1 MRQSHH
7 IKGRSLP
14 ALAMAALLG
23 GCATYHPAPLPTQTN
38 LASGSTRTHGG
49 ASVTTLDLAQAARR
63 AVKDDPILYA
73 ARLKAGVSAAT
84 LYKVGLIPDPSLGYN
99 FGRVTSTGPGLVN
112 AYSSSLSEGLKWLV
126 TRGARINAA
135 RAKHLQQV
143 LKVAWQSWQVS
154 QRTQQ
159 LYVRLWSLQR
169 QAHLLERN
177 RQLDLERQHRVERA
191 LKRGDVTLNTAA
203 ADLVNLTN
211 IESKLAK
218 VRESTITTRSKLNTL
233 LGLQANTSWH
243 LKEPRPSPPP
253 NSKAIKVALHVLPQ
267 HRPDLLALQ
276 AGYQSADDR
285 YRAAILGQFPAL
297 RIGLTRASD
306 TTDVKTTGI
315 GITLNLPFFN
325 GNKGQIAVA
334 RATRKYLHAQY
345 QARLDQATNKARTLA
360 AQLRTVS
367 ATQKTL
373 SDRLPELRH
382 LAINASHAFS
392 AGNLNGASYIAIE
405 SSLIARELE
414 AIRLRQRRMEDEI
427 ALNTLLGHIPAGAHQ
442 TQTHS
447 EDQ

>member
-1 MRQSHH
+1 N
-7 IKGRSLP
+7 
-14 ALAMAALLG
+14 A
-23 GCATYHPAPLPTQTN
+23 
-38 LASGSTRTHGG
+38 
-49 ASVTTLDLAQAARR
+49 
-63 AVKDDPILYA
+63 
-73 ARLKAGVSAAT
+73 
-84 LYKVGLIPDPSLGYN
+84 GLIPDPSLGYH

-112 AYSSSLSEGLKWLV
+112 AYSTSLSEGLKWLV
-126 TRGARINAA
+126 TRGARVNAA

-177 RQLDLERQHRVERA
+177 RQLDLERQHRVAQA

-233 LGLQANTSWH
+233 LDLQANAKWH
-243 LKEPRPSPPP
+243 LKEPHPSLPP
-253 NSKAIKVALHVLPQ
+253 NSNAIKTALKALPQ

-297 RIGLTRASD
+297 HIGISRASD

-315 GITLNLPFFN
+315 GITLTLPFFN
-325 GNKGQIAVA
+325 GNRGQIAIA
-334 RATRKYLHAQY
+334 RATRKYLRAQY

-360 AQLRTVS
+360 DQLRTVS

-373 SDRLPELRH
+373 SNRLPELQH
-382 LAINASHAFS
+382 LASNASHAFS
-392 AGNLNGASYIAIE
+392 AGNLNGASYIAIQ

-414 AIRLRQRRMEDEI
+414 AIRLRQHRMEDEI
-427 ALNTLLGHIPAGAHQ
+427 ALNTLLGHIPTGAPK
-442 TQTHS
+442 TQNHPK
-447 EDQ
+447 EQ